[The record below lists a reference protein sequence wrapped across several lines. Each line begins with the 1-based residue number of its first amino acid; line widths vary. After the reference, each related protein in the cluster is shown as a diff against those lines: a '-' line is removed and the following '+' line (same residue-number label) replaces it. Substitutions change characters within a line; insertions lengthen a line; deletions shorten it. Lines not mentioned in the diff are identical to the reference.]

1 MSVTASDIKFYLT
14 GAVSDGGVQTDP
26 DLSLG
31 GCRSASEI
39 TSGQLNNL
47 FDNISSAEAS
57 AGDTNYRCICVKNTA
72 LETLYN
78 ILSWIYAETDPD
90 ATNHFSFA
98 IEMPAT
104 ADLTD
109 GIAQLVVDEDSAPT
123 VNTTAEVG
131 VGSGIS
137 DWSNATESA
146 SGVSP
151 AQGDHDDDLDQSEIM
166 FIWIRRVVDA
176 SAPAR
181 TGISVTMRVR
191 GDTN

>member
-1 MSVTASDIKFYLT
+1 MSVASSDIKFYLT
-14 GAVSDGGVQTDP
+14 GASSDGGVQADP
-26 DLSLG
+26 NASLG
-31 GCRSASEI
+31 KYRSSSEI

-72 LETLYN
+72 LETLFN
-78 ILSWIYAETDPD
+78 ILSWFYAETDLD
-90 ATNHFSFA
+90 NTNHFSFA

-109 GIAQLVVDEDSAPT
+109 GIAQVVVDENTAPT

-137 DWSNATESA
+137 DWSSSVDSSTA
-146 SGVSP
+146 VSP
-151 AQGDHDDDLDQSEIM
+151 AQGDHDDDLDQGEIM
-166 FIWIRRVVDA
+166 FIWLRRVVDA

>member
-14 GAVSDGGVQTDP
+14 GAGSDGGVQADP
-26 DLSLG
+26 NASLG
-31 GCRSASEI
+31 TYRSSSEI

-57 AGDTNYRCICVKNTA
+57 AGDTNYRCICVKNES

-90 ATNHFSFA
+90 ATNHISFA

-109 GIAQLVVDEDSAPT
+109 GTAQTIVDEDTSPT

-137 DWSNATESA
+137 DWSTATESA

-151 AQGDHDDDLDQSEIM
+151 EQGDHDDDLDQGEIM

>member
-1 MSVTASDIKFYLT
+1 MSVLQSDIKFYLT
-14 GAVSDGGVQTDP
+14 GAVSDGGVQADP
-26 DLSLG
+26 DASLG
-31 GCRSASEI
+31 GYRSSSEI

-78 ILSWIYAETDPD
+78 VLSWLYAEIDPD
-90 ATNHFSFA
+90 DTNHFSFA

-109 GIAQLVVDEDSAPT
+109 GTAQTVVNETTAPT

-137 DWSNATESA
+137 DWSTATESA
-146 SGVSP
+146 SAVSP
-151 AQGDHDDDLDQSEIM
+151 EQGDHDDDLDQSEIM

>member
-1 MSVTASDIKFYLT
+1 MSVQDTDIKFYLT

-31 GCRSASEI
+31 GYRSASEI
-39 TSGQLNNL
+39 ISGQLNNL

-57 AGDTNYRCICVKNTA
+57 AGDTNYRCVCVKNTA

-78 ILSWIYAETDPD
+78 ILSWIYAEIDPD

-109 GIAQLVVDEDSAPT
+109 GIAQLVADEDTAPT
-123 VNTTAEVG
+123 VDTTAEVG

-151 AQGDHDDDLDQSEIM
+151 EQGDHDDDLDQGEIM
-166 FIWIRRVVDA
+166 FIWLRRVVDA

-181 TGISVTMRVR
+181 TGISFTMRCQ